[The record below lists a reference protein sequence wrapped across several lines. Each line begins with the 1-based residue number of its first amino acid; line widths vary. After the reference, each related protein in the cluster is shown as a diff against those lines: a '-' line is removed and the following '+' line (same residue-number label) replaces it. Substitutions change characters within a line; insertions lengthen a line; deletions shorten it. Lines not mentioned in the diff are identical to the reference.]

1 MIGTPVPLD
10 RVFNRWNMEDL
21 GTVLSFEV
29 KKEIADRYFGFRK
42 IIEEDTN
49 LYRQKIIALSLD
61 LETSIGFD
69 LVRIYTLLQDDD
81 LVHTFFEITG
91 LSERL
96 FFDSYINKSPA
107 IRKRALLARKVHG
120 LTKRSR
126 FMNMFFDT
134 YAILYDHIIEY
145 RSTLCR
151 LIEDHETILE
161 QINLFYRKN
170 DITGIMQFLR
180 SIDKYSTGDV
190 GSLGPAPETNFK
202 CNLDDKLRLHP
213 PDPVEDLLPIIP
225 VIPTLKEVRAKLKEI
240 LVVAWSRQPDLDL
253 RRT

>member
-1 MIGTPVPLD
+1 
-10 RVFNRWNMEDL
+10 MEDL
-21 GTVLSFEV
+21 STILSFEV

-49 LYRQKIIALSLD
+49 LYRQKIISLSLD

-69 LVRIYTLLQDDD
+69 LVRIYTLLKDDD
-81 LVHTFFEITG
+81 LVHAFYKITG

-107 IRKRALLARKVHG
+107 IQKRVFSARKVHG
-120 LTKRSR
+120 LTRRSCFR
-126 FMNMFFDT
+126 NMFFDT
-134 YAILYDHIIEY
+134 YEVLYDHIIEY

-180 SIDKYSTGDV
+180 SIDRYSTGDAD
-190 GSLGPAPETNFK
+190 SLGTAPETNFK

-213 PDPVEDLLPIIP
+213 PDPVEELIPIIP
-225 VIPTLKEVRAKLKEI
+225 AIPPLKKVRTELKEI
-240 LVVAWSRQPDLDL
+240 LTIAWSRQPSLDL
-253 RRT
+253 RRM